1 MSKKLSK
8 KQRYIIVGVT
18 AAWGLIFIG
27 SGISMSFMNTP
38 ITKTTKEL
46 KITQKRV
53 ANMKSNEILLKPMEQ
68 EINQPISMNVKD
80 YLENANDID
89 NKIIN

>member
-18 AAWGLIFIG
+18 AAWGLICIG

-38 ITKTTKEL
+38 ITKTTKE
-46 KITQKRV
+46 
-53 ANMKSNEILLKPMEQ
+53 
-68 EINQPISMNVKD
+68 
-80 YLENANDID
+80 
-89 NKIIN
+89 